1 MRQRFMKVSGVR
13 VGSSDKQ
20 SHLDAKAALRSN
32 HEMFMASD
40 LRKEIMATPYERK
53 EPTSECI
60 VQVKVF
66 GAWIKCPWSIVKG
79 AQFNNWK
86 Y

>member
-1 MRQRFMKVSGVR
+1 MRHRITKPSGIK
-13 VGSSDKQ
+13 VGSSNRE
-20 SHLDAKAALRSN
+20 SLLASREALRSS
-32 HEMFMASD
+32 HEMFMASKI
-40 LRKEIMATPYERK
+40 REEIMATPYEKK

-66 GAWIKCPWSIVKG
+66 GSWIKCPWSIVKG